1 MNMLHPDADKEINP
15 KDTGASQ
22 LLFCASD
29 DLRTPLSVIK
39 CYTEMLLSD
48 TFGAIN
54 DKQIQYLKTIQSSNQ
69 KSINLIHSL
78 LNIVMLDLNIF
89 TISPVETDIRFLI
102 KHVIAENKEQI
113 DEKKLSLKEEYL
125 SEISGMLP
133 SLLVDKEICLILLR
147 SIISNAVIFSK
158 EEGVVQVTVRD
169 MKQGELCDSKKLTDD
184 SFVVIVT
191 DSGIGIPDTDKEKIF
206 SKFFKASNNK
216 ERESRGSG
224 LSLYAAQLILSK
236 IGGEIWFTSTKDIG
250 STFYLA
256 LPKHGMQKKEGK
268 STLDYS

>member
-133 SLLVDKEICLILLR
+133 S
-147 SIISNAVIFSK
+147 N
-158 EEGVVQVTVRD
+158 
-169 MKQGELCDSKKLTDD
+169 
-184 SFVVIVT
+184 
-191 DSGIGIPDTDKEKIF
+191 
-206 SKFFKASNNK
+206 
-216 ERESRGSG
+216 
-224 LSLYAAQLILSK
+224 LY
-236 IGGEIWFTSTKDIG
+236 
-250 STFYLA
+250 
-256 LPKHGMQKKEGK
+256 P
-268 STLDYS
+268 